1 MKYAIENGIINL
13 IDVQEKVSNMER
25 DMILANHPYD
35 IWQGKNG
42 KWYTHL
48 PDVEN
53 GGRLLRKRSS
63 EEKIKDMIVNFYS
76 PEPEQVKAPQRKST
90 QKKVADEKTPD
101 KEKEFTFRELY
112 PLWLEHKKLRCDS
125 NGTCATIRRIGV
137 DWNAYY
143 LNDEEH
149 LIDIPLTSLT
159 KEFLDDWVHRKIRKY
174 NMTKKKY
181 YNMSLILRQG
191 LEYATGRFITTN
203 PFEKITVESKMYQTV
218 KKKADQTQ
226 VFLTNEQPLIIEN
239 LYKQFENTG
248 NPISL
253 GVILD
258 FEIGVRVGELSSLKE
273 SDIEGNYIHV
283 QRQQVR
289 NYISDD
295 GINYRQSGY
304 KIVEHTKS
312 DAGDRYV
319 YLNKKAKEL
328 ISQILLVKKNDNNK
342 SEYLF
347 YYQNKLFSPISF
359 VKRIEHACND
369 IGIPEKRMHKI
380 RKTYVSALIDGG
392 LNINTIREMV
402 GHADERTT
410 YGNYCFNR
418 RTSSETEEM
427 IELALSGNANNLNNY
442 TKTEE
447 PDADIQPENTKVI
460 KINQKVTAFRPRET
474 STNSV
479 KSRVCGQSQKSR

>member
-1 MKYAIENGIINL
+1 MKYAVENGIIDL

-35 IWQGKNG
+35 IWQGKDG

-48 PDVEN
+48 LDSQN
-53 GGRLLRKRSS
+53 GRRLLRKRNS
-63 EEKIKDMIVNFYS
+63 EKEIEDLIINFYLPS
-76 PEPEQVKAPQRKST
+76 AEPKKANKNN
-90 QKKVADEKTPD
+90 KKD
-101 KEKEFTFRELY
+101 FTFRELY

-143 LNDEEH
+143 LKDDEH
-149 LIDIPLTSLT
+149 MIDIPLTKLS
-159 KEFLDDWVHRKIRKY
+159 KEFLDDWVHKKIRKY
-174 NMTKKKY
+174 DMTKKKY

-191 LEYATGRFITTN
+191 LEYATGRYITTN
-203 PFEKITVESKMYQTV
+203 PFEKIAIESKMFRTV
-218 KKKADQTQ
+218 KKKADHTQ

-239 LYKQFENTG
+239 LYKQFEDTG

-273 SDIEGNYIHV
+273 SDIEGNYIHI

-289 NYISDD
+289 NYITED
-295 GINYRQSGY
+295 GVNYKQKGY
-304 KIVEHTKS
+304 KVVEHTKS

-319 YLNKKAKEL
+319 YLNKNAREL
-328 ISQILLVKKNDNNK
+328 IAQILQEKKKSKNK

-359 VKRIEHACND
+359 VKRIERACND
-369 IGIPEKRMHKI
+369 IGIPEKRMHKV

-392 LNINTIREMV
+392 LNINTVREMA

-418 RTSSETEEM
+418 RTSIETEEM
-427 IELALSGNANNLNNY
+427 IELALSGGNNILNNY
-442 TKTEE
+442 SKIEE
-447 PDADIQPENTKVI
+447 PAVAIQEENTKVI
-460 KINQKVTAFRPRET
+460 KVNQKVINFPANEKP
-474 STNSV
+474 TNPV
-479 KSRVCGQSQKSR
+479 KSRVCGHSTKSR